1 VTAVR
6 LRLPRPLPALRTYRD
21 RRLIDRYKRQGL
33 TLGQNFICHGR
44 LYISEPHLVTIG
56 DNVACSANVTFI
68 AHEAAG
74 WHLGRIGAGN
84 PRLYSTGAPIV
95 VHDDCAIGF
104 GAIILAGVSIG
115 PRSIVGAGSVVHDDV
130 PPDTVVAGNPARAG
144 ATLAGFARGHLRLD
158 EGSDI
163 RESLRGLLLSRWPGR
178 FSIDQV
184 ADDVTFDDDGLGLDS
199 VEVVE
204 FVLECEERFGVR
216 VANELVADG
225 ALTIDRLAERIGA
238 PVGLSGLADVA
249 VEQPLA

>member
-1 VTAVR
+1 MRVP
-6 LRLPRPLPALRTYRD
+6 LPRPLPALRAYRD
-21 RRLIDRYKRQGL
+21 RRLLARYRSQGL
-33 TLGQNFICHGR
+33 TVGKNFVCHGR
-44 LYISEPHLVTIG
+44 LYVSEPHLVTIG
-56 DNVACSANVTFI
+56 DNVALSANVTFI

-84 PRLYSTGAPIV
+84 PSLYSTGAPIV

-115 PRSIVGAGSVVHDDV
+115 PRSIVGAGSVVHHDV
-130 PPDTVVAGNPARAG
+130 PPDTVVVGNPARAG
-144 ATLAGFARGHLRLD
+144 TDLKGFARGHLRLD
-158 EGSDI
+158 AGHDI

-184 ADDVTFDDDGLGLDS
+184 SDDAPFGEVGLGLDS

-225 ALTIDRLAERIGA
+225 PLTIGRLAERIEPLA
-238 PVGLSGLADVA
+238 SSNGLPDVA
-249 VEQPLA
+249 VEQRPT

>member
-1 VTAVR
+1 VQAVR
-6 LRLPRPLPALRTYRD
+6 FALPRLLPALRTYRD
-21 RRLIDRYKRQGL
+21 GRLLARYQRQGL
-33 TLGQNFICHGR
+33 TVGKNFICHGR
-44 LYISEPHLVTIG
+44 LYVSEPHLVTIG
-56 DNVACSANVTFI
+56 DNVALSANVTFI

-95 VHDDCAIGF
+95 VHDDSAIGF

-130 PPDTVVAGNPARAG
+130 PPDTVVVGNPARAG
-144 ATLAGFARGHLRLD
+144 ATLGGFARGRLQLH
-158 EGSDI
+158 EGNDI

-184 ADDVTFDDDGLGLDS
+184 ADDVPFGDGGLGLDS

-225 ALTIDRLAERIGA
+225 PPTIDRLAERIGA
-238 PVGLSGLADVA
+238 PAGPNGLPDVA
-249 VEQPLA
+249 VEQPRA